1 MANIT
6 LIKTYSQLF
15 KLFPGRYKVAE
26 DLIRDF
32 GIANSV
38 RDTAW
43 ILLPSETLGT
53 LPDQFHNY
61 CPGYSKAMSVFKKH
75 GMASVTEMLRDN
87 HDHFYASYA
96 RFMRGDA
103 VSNYE
108 NIMGVPADNDA
119 LRSIK
124 DWAKYTSGK
133 DLFIK
138 GLGTF
143 NIPETIEA
151 VAQVTAVRYGWRTT
165 HPRPDQ
171 ITAYGYFKTTDHH
184 ITKMITPGHNHPLLK
199 HVVRYRAQWTDELLG
214 SIDEAHHMY
223 EVMGQI
229 PNLERL
235 RPQQVIDTARMWQ
248 QMRQQAAAASENN
261 PAPYKLEGLKE
272 ILYEGYELRQ
282 VETPQELKGVGLYLD
297 NCLHGYNSKLRTGAS
312 QIWCLYQDRELI
324 GAGELNC
331 YGKGKHTWIQIRGK
345 NNRRLKEVEL
355 QVYNTALPTIVD
367 NQ

>member
-6 LIKTYSQLF
+6 LVKTYTQLF
-15 KLFPGRYKVAE
+15 KLFPGRYTVAE

-32 GIANSV
+32 GTANSV

-43 ILLPSETLGT
+43 ILLPSSILGP
-53 LPDQFHNY
+53 LPEFFHNY

-75 GMASVTEMLRDN
+75 GMSGVKEMLRDN
-87 HDHFYASYA
+87 HDHFYATYA
-96 RFMRGDA
+96 RLMRGDA
-103 VSNYE
+103 VANYE
-108 NIMGVPADNDA
+108 TIMGVTADTHA
-119 LRSIK
+119 LRDILQWK
-124 DWAKYTSGK
+124 KYTTGK

-138 GLGTF
+138 GLGAF

-151 VAQVTAVRYGWRTT
+151 VAQITAVRYGWRTT
-165 HPRPDQ
+165 HPSPAQ

-184 ITKMITPGHNHPLLK
+184 ITKMITPGHTHPLLQ

-223 EVMGQI
+223 DVMGQI

-235 RPQQVIDTARMWQ
+235 KPQQVIETARLWQ
-248 QMRQQAAAASENN
+248 QLRQQAAAASENN
-261 PAPYKLEGLKE
+261 PAPYLLAGIKE
-272 ILYEGYELRQ
+272 FLFDEYSLRQ
-282 VETPQELKGVGLYLD
+282 VETPQELTGVGMYLN

-312 QIWCLYQDRELI
+312 QIWCLYQDRDLV

-331 YGKGKHTWIQIRGK
+331 FGKGKHTWIQIRGK
-345 NNRRLKEVEL
+345 NNSRLKEVEL
-355 QVYNTALPTIVD
+355 RVYNTALPLIIEKL
-367 NQ
+367 